1 MEMRNLKTSST
12 LWAIASAV
20 VVGMAIYL
28 PSYAQRGWVANYETG
43 DRLDRSIGMAVDAD
57 GSVYVS
63 GKAGGR
69 LITLKYSDNGSL
81 MWQATYQRVTGPYA
95 HRTRCMRTP
104 DGVVVLGIEAE
115 NFDALVVKYSPS
127 DGGQQWVSVYGREVD
142 PKIETVVDVPRDM
155 ASDAEGN
162 VYVVGDSEKEG
173 DQRED
178 LGGFVI
184 KIRGI
189 DGYRIGKTM
198 LEAISPRC
206 VALDN
211 AESVYVAGH
220 AFDNNSQVWRLTL
233 MKYLHGQIE
242 QPACWQ
248 SILTTNRYLSTYCS
262 DIQVFGD
269 AVYVLGRG
277 TKLGGDEDVLLVKFQ
292 AGNGELLW
300 VACVDTGVAD
310 IPRRLAVDSHGNI
323 YLCAN
328 AGTDLICL
336 KYSLDGEPI
345 WQQPVR
351 LRNTSAAAIAAT
363 SGVVFLAG
371 QFADDHFVAS
381 VDAWGNLLWR
391 QVYDGPPSS
400 ACGIDFAANVVAA
413 NDIVYVSGASS
424 GAATTYQDQAATRFV
439 TMRLAPMRIT
449 GRVNLDGFLH
459 PARAWQDI
467 QLSSPDSVETA
478 LGRVRV
484 RVGPRLAF
492 HDDEGR
498 LSCVL
503 PDCGV
508 TEYYDVSLRAYKL
521 PLVQGDPPCVTHW
534 LRRGVYGVAVLGG
547 ALDLGTVQM
556 TNGDCDGD
564 NEITNLDFGL
574 LVAAFGSMPGD
585 SNWDTRADVDG
596 DGEVT
601 LGDFAIL
608 TRNFGAAG
616 DDNWWEGDPCVF

>member
-142 PKIETVVDVPRDM
+142 PKIETVVDVPRHM

-173 DQRED
+173 DQREE

-211 AESVYVAGH
+211 AQSVYVAGH
-220 AFDNNSQVWRLTL
+220 AFDNNSLVWRLTL

-262 DIQVFGD
+262 DMQVFGD

-336 KYSLDGEPI
+336 KYSPDGEPI

-371 QFADDHFVAS
+371 QF
-381 VDAWGNLLWR
+381 
-391 QVYDGPPSS
+391 
-400 ACGIDFAANVVAA
+400 
-413 NDIVYVSGASS
+413 SGASS

-564 NEITNLDFGL
+564 NEITILDFGL